1 MTADRP
7 VRSVAIVGRGPP
19 LWLAAIALHRAFAA
33 TGLAVTV
40 VEMPS
45 AGPSH
50 DVIAAL
56 PDLAR
61 FHRLLG
67 IADADLIRHAS
78 ATFAL
83 GQQFA
88 GWSGGE
94 DAFIHSYGE
103 AGETIGDLSFV
114 PLWTRARAGGLRVGF
129 EDFNVV
135 AVGARLGRIDPAG
148 AHGYHL
154 DAAGYQSLLARH
166 AARLGI
172 KALRDP
178 APRAEVADGRIARLH
193 LSAGETIE
201 ADLYAD
207 AGEGDGALIA
217 TLDPNPQYVAG
228 RGSPCDRILTAS
240 AAPLSP
246 LALYSRIAAHRAGW
260 IGLFPLADRT
270 GVTLAYASGAMSDDE
285 AAQLLRAHA
294 GAGDIVPSRIDD
306 RIRLRPWIGNCVAVG
321 GAMAGGDPIDAV
333 ALHRHQIALSHLISL
348 LPIDRDNLVEAGIF
362 NEDVVAHLVRLR
374 DFQAAHYRLNGRH
387 GEPFW
392 DAARAAPVSPDL
404 AAKIDLF
411 AARAMLAQH
420 NHESFNA
427 DSWQTLLI
435 GHGLMPRTWDPQADR
450 LPDAE
455 LIGALRA
462 MLSGVKRKV
471 GAMMPHQIAR
481 EAA

>member
-1 MTADRP
+1 MTVDRAI
-7 VRSVAIVGRGPP
+7 RSVAIVGRGPP
-19 LWLAAIALHRAFAA
+19 LWMAAIALHRAFVA
-33 TGLAVTV
+33 TGLTVIV

-45 AGPSH
+45 AGPSRE
-50 DVIAAL
+50 VTATL

-67 IADADLIRHAS
+67 ISDADLVAHAD

-88 GWSGGE
+88 GWSGSDG
-94 DAFIHSYGE
+94 AFIHGYGE
-103 AGETIGDLSFV
+103 AGETINDLPFA
-114 PLWTRARAGGLRVGF
+114 PLWTRARAGGLRV
-129 EDFNVV
+129 EYEAFNAV
-135 AVGARLGRIDPAG
+135 AVGARLDRIDPAG
-148 AHGYHL
+148 PHGYHL
-154 DAAGYQSLLARH
+154 DAAGYQALLARH

-178 APRAEVADGRIARLH
+178 APRAEVADGRIARVH
-193 LSAGETIE
+193 LSGGETVE
-201 ADLYAD
+201 VDLYVD
-207 AGEGDGALIA
+207 AGDGDGGLIA
-217 TLDPNPQYVAG
+217 ALDPNPQYVAG
-228 RGSPCDRILTAS
+228 RGSPCNRMLSAS
-240 AAPLSP
+240 IAPLSP
-246 LALYSRIAAHRAGW
+246 LPLYSRIAAHRAGW
-260 IGLFPLADRT
+260 TGLFPLANRT
-270 GVTLAYASGAMSDDE
+270 GVTLAYASDAMSDDE
-285 AAQLLRAHA
+285 AARLLSAHA
-294 GAGDIVPSRIDD
+294 LTEDIVPSRIDD
-306 RIRLRPWIGNCVAVG
+306 RIRLHPWIGNCVAVG

-348 LPIDRDNLVEAGIF
+348 LPVDRDHMVEAGIF
-362 NEDVVAHLVRLR
+362 NEDVVAHLIRLR

-392 DAARAAPVSPDL
+392 DAARAAPVSADL

-435 GHGLMPRTWDPQADR
+435 GHGLIPRSWDPQADR

-455 LIGALRA
+455 LIGALQA
-462 MLSGVKRKV
+462 MLSRVKQKV
-471 GAMMPHQIAR
+471 GAMIPHQAAR